1 MSASDVSPP
10 FHHLFHSSPDTCRW
24 SVFGCVCVLRCFFFV
39 CGVCVCVFPCFASV
53 RGFFTIPP

>member
-1 MSASDVSPP
+1 MAAQLAAQPRHESKRSFALLV
-10 FHHLFHSSPDTCRW
+10 
-24 SVFGCVCVLRCFFFV
+24 FV